1 MRDDQ
6 ALGLRRLFVR
16 QHSRMIGVVG
26 EDASGLALELASAY
40 ARLSQRVLLLD
51 RTCGEAARGLGLR
64 ARFELKHALTGDKT
78 LRDVALEGP
87 QGIVVLPATRALELL
102 SAEGRAACEGLC
114 TSLESALGPF
124 DVMLVNGAPLP
135 VPHAGVLLALAPT
148 STALTHAYTELKKFA
163 RAGTPRR
170 CDVVIHKA
178 RNEAAAL
185 DAFDSVALTAGRF
198 LGMTLALAGALPGAP
213 QDGRAGS
220 ARSRAAERIAQRLT
234 VDPLQARKAVN
245 H

>member
-6 ALGLRRLFVR
+6 ARGLRRLFVR
-16 QHSRMIGVVG
+16 QHARMIGVVG
-26 EDASGLALELASAY
+26 EDASGLALELAQAY

-64 ARFELKHALTGDKT
+64 ARFELKHALTGDKA
-78 LRDVALEGP
+78 LHEVALEGP
-87 QGIVVLPATRALELL
+87 QDIVLLPAARALELM
-102 SAEGRAACEGLC
+102 SGEGGAACEGLC
-114 TSLESALGPF
+114 ASLDAALGPF

-148 STALTHAYTELKKFA
+148 STALTHAYTELKRFS
-163 RAGTPRR
+163 RAGAPRR
-170 CDVVIHKA
+170 WDVVIHKA
-178 RNEAAAL
+178 RSEAAAL

-198 LGMTLALAGALPGAP
+198 LGMTLALAGTLPAAPHGA
-213 QDGRAGS
+213 GANS
-220 ARSRAAERIAQRLT
+220 ARGRAAERIAQRLT
-234 VDPLQARKAVN
+234 AEPLHARKAVN